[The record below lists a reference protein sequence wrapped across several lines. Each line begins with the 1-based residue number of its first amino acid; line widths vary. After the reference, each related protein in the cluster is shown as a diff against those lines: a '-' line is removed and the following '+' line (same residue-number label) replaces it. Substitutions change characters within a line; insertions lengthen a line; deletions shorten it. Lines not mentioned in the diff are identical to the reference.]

1 MSVGRFLVPRGS
13 TGVLAMS
20 SSSAAAEASLK
31 EERAAMSEM
40 MARLEGQYLKRLEER
55 EFPRMQEVHSWAL
68 EMLRGASVEDRR
80 ECMKKADKYRRFYD
94 MCGKKAKERGVSW
107 SQEIDLETKECT
119 LGEGVDFFLWW
130 PCFIEDD
137 ILPGLQ
143 LLPHLLEYG
152 VESEE
157 RYKRLM
163 LLFDKSSR
171 TLRKFVCDSRGELA
185 MKEAQNGEEKPKKK
199 IGSKRKGDEKKE
211 EGGESE
217 EKPKRRRTKDA
228 EVVDENDGGENGG
241 VGERME
247 DVVREKK
254 PANKRDGALK
264 KSSGDAPLTKA
275 MKDFMI
281 AAEYKEYVSKNFNKK
296 GFPRWVSN
304 MKAHPE
310 MDSSTKESLDVSCH
324 KFLAALK
331 KVVDELKSGGYDERA
346 LKEKADGWF
355 VQTRS
360 METSD
365 FHVLDTLE
373 KLTSMMNDEPRVTV
387 KWEGAKVAEK
397 AAKVV
402 DKKAA
407 VVENVAEAAE
417 EAVESEEIDV

>member
-1 MSVGRFLVPRGS
+1 M
-13 TGVLAMS
+13 
-20 SSSAAAEASLK
+20 K

-68 EMLRGASVEDRR
+68 EMLRGASVEDRC

-107 SQEIDLETKECT
+107 SQEIDLETNECT

-143 LLPHLLEYG
+143 FLPHLLEYG

-157 RYKRLM
+157 RYKRVM

-171 TLRKFVCDSRGELA
+171 ALRKFVFDSRGELTI
-185 MKEAQNGEEKPKKK
+185 EASGKAKGKEKPKKK
-199 IGSKRKGDEKKE
+199 MGSKRKGDEEKE
-211 EGGESE
+211 EGNESE
-217 EKPKRRRTKDA
+217 EKPKRKRIKDVKDV
-228 EVVDENDGGENGG
+228 EVKDDEENGG

-264 KSSGDAPLTKA
+264 KSSGDAPLKNA

-324 KFLAALK
+324 TFLAALK
-331 KVVDELKSGGYDERA
+331 KVVDELTSGGYGERA

-365 FHVLDTLE
+365 IHVLDTLE
-373 KLTSMMNDEPRVTV
+373 KMTSMMNDEPRVTV
-387 KWEGAKVAEK
+387 KWEGAKVAGK
-397 AAKVV
+397 AA
-402 DKKAA
+402 
-407 VVENVAEAAE
+407 
-417 EAVESEEIDV
+417 AVESS

>member
-1 MSVGRFLVPRGS
+1 
-13 TGVLAMS
+13 MS
-20 SSSAAAEASLK
+20 SSAAAAEASLK

-40 MARLEGQYLKRLEER
+40 MARMEGQYLKRLEER

-68 EMLRGASVEDRR
+68 EMLRGASVEDRL

-107 SQEIDLETKECT
+107 SQEIDMETKECT

-130 PCFIEDD
+130 PGFIDDD

-143 LLPHLLEYG
+143 FLPHLLEYG

-157 RYKRLM
+157 RYKRVM

-171 TLRKFVCDSRGELA
+171 ALRKFVCDFRGELA
-185 MKEAQNGEEKPKKK
+185 RKEATEGDASGKAKGMNAQNGEEKPKKRM
-199 IGSKRKGDEKKE
+199 GCKRKGDEEKE
-211 EGGESE
+211 EGDESH

-228 EVVDENDGGENGG
+228 KVVDANGG
-241 VGERME
+241 VGEQME
-247 DVVREKK
+247 EVVREKK
-254 PANKRDGALK
+254 HVNKLDGALK
-264 KSSGDAPLTKA
+264 KSSGDAPLKNA

-324 KFLAALK
+324 TFLAALK
-331 KVVDELKSGGYDERA
+331 KVMDELKSGGYAERA

-365 FHVLDTLE
+365 IHVLDTLE
-373 KLTSMMNDEPRVTV
+373 KMTSMMNDEPRVTV

-397 AAKVV
+397 TAKIA
-402 DKKAA
+402 DKKAV
-407 VVENVAEAAE
+407 VVEKVKATVAE
-417 EAVESEEIDV
+417 EAVESEDIDV